1 MKTREHERRDYV
13 IVIVLILLVGF
24 LCIVLASGWALRFD
38 PSWKLP
44 ANMNSNLNPNS
55 DFLTSR
61 PVGFFEPLDPSI
73 LTNPAWLDV
82 FLTPGASFSTRT
94 PMPTSTS
101 TSVPPNT
108 STRIPTQTA
117 SQTFIFINTNTPVPA
132 PTRTRIPST
141 TGPAPT
147 FTATG
152 ITAATLTPS
161 PTATITLTPTSTP
174 TATITLTPTSTPTA
188 TSALISVDLQITKDD
203 GTPGYIA
210 GTQTTYTIVLTNNG
224 PNAVIGAILTDNKPA
239 QITTWDWVCASQTG
253 GAANCNGVV
262 GSTTDFNDVVDLPVG
277 ASITYSVTASISAN
291 AAGAL
296 TNTASAS
303 VPAGY
308 TDANPANNSATDS
321 DTSSMIEPDIGGP
334 DGSWTTLPPGTSTS
348 ILFSPAIIADGDL
361 GTPDMVYYEK
371 LAAPTH
377 IDLDWV
383 QVEISSDGLTWYQ
396 VFFWGDGPSDTN
408 TNVDLN
414 LVGDLC
420 QVAGVPTETDNCSI
434 LVGRLYNSTGI
445 TIDVDALV
453 PPGNYSW
460 IRISSPPGS
469 SNGADV
475 DAIQPYY
482 P

>member
-13 IVIVLILLVGF
+13 IVLVLILLVGF

-44 ANMNSNLNPNS
+44 ANMNSNLNPDS

-61 PVGFFEPLDPSI
+61 PVSFFEPLDPSI

-94 PMPTSTS
+94 PMPTATS
-101 TSVPPNT
+101 TSLPPNT
-108 STRIPTQTA
+108 STLIPTQTA
-117 SQTFIFINTNTPVPA
+117 SQTLIFINTNTPIPA
-132 PTRTRIPST
+132 PTRTKIPNTSGPPAT
-141 TGPAPT
+141 FTSTGPPV
-147 FTATG
+147 ATM
-152 ITAATLTPS
+152 TY
-161 PTATITLTPTSTP
+161 TP
-174 TATITLTPTSTPTA
+174 TATATLTFTPTPTA
-188 TSALISVDLQITKDD
+188 TSALISVDLQVTKDD
-203 GTPGYIA
+203 GTPAYTSGS
-210 GTQTTYTIVLTNNG
+210 QTTYTVTIANNG
-224 PNAVIGAILTDNKPA
+224 LNGIIGAVLVDIKPL
-239 QITTWDWVCASQTG
+239 QITSWDWVCVSQTG
-253 GAANCNGVV
+253 GAANCNGVL
-262 GSTTDFNDVVDLPVG
+262 GSSADFNDVVDLPVG
-277 ASITYSVTASISAN
+277 ASITYSVTASVSAN

-296 TNTASAS
+296 TNTASAN

-308 TDANPANNSATDS
+308 VDANLANNSATDS
-321 DTSSMIEPDIGGP
+321 DAPSMVEPDIGGP
-334 DGSWTTLPPGTSTS
+334 DGSWITLPPGSSTT
-348 ILFSPAIIADGDL
+348 ILFSPAIIADGDI

-396 VFFWGDGPSDTN
+396 VFFWGDGPSDDN
-408 TNVDLN
+408 TNVSLSIPPPTG
-414 LVGDLC
+414 VGDLC

-453 PPGNYSW
+453 PSGNYPW

>member
-38 PSWKLP
+38 PSWRLP
-44 ANMNSNLNPNS
+44 ANMDSNLNPDS

-61 PVGFFEPLDPSI
+61 PVSFFEPLDSSI

-94 PMPTSTS
+94 PMPTATS
-101 TSVPPNT
+101 TSLPPNT
-108 STRIPTQTA
+108 STLIPTQTA
-117 SQTFIFINTNTPVPA
+117 SQTLIFINTSTPIPA
-132 PTRTRIPST
+132 PTRTKIPNTSGPPAT
-141 TGPAPT
+141 FTSTGPPV
-147 FTATG
+147 
-152 ITAATLTPS
+152 ATLTY
-161 PTATITLTPTSTP
+161 TP
-174 TATITLTPTSTPTA
+174 TATSTLTFTPTPTA
-188 TSALISVDLQITKDD
+188 TSALISVDLQVTKDD
-203 GTPGYIA
+203 GMPAYTSGSPTIYTVTIA
-210 GTQTTYTIVLTNNG
+210 NNG
-224 PNAVIGAILTDNKPA
+224 LNGIIGAVLIDNKPL
-239 QITTWDWVCASQTG
+239 QITSWDWVCASQTG
-253 GAANCNGVV
+253 GAANCNGVT
-262 GSTTDFNDVVDLPVG
+262 GSSTDFNDVVDLPVG
-277 ASITYSVTASISAN
+277 ASITYTVTASISAN
-291 AAGAL
+291 AAGSL

-308 TDANPANNSATDS
+308 ADANLANNSATDS
-321 DTSSMIEPDIGGP
+321 DAPSMVEPDIGGP
-334 DGSWTTLPPGTSTS
+334 DGSWTTLPPGSSTT
-348 ILFSPAIIADGDL
+348 ILFSPAIIADGDM

-371 LAAPTH
+371 LAAATH

-396 VFFWGDGPSDTN
+396 VFFWGDGPSDGN
-408 TNVDLN
+408 TNVN
-414 LVGDLC
+414 LSIPPPTGVGDLC

-453 PPGNYSW
+453 PPGNYPW